1 MNERQALEQFR
12 LTPEGQRLLQAIR
25 YAEGT
30 AGPKGYQTLF
40 GGGTFSDLSRH
51 PDTVISKGG
60 YKSAAA
66 GAYQFMPDTWRGR
79 ASALGLQSFGPREQ
93 DIAALSLARNQLLK
107 YGGLAALKKEGLSPR
122 VAAALSP
129 VWASFPTES
138 GKSYYGQPVKQLSEI
153 QRVYGGPV
161 SQQVIGGAEPA
172 ATQTGDF
179 KEKISDILMK
189 YLGASTKQTD
199 PYAALLQSNALAEQ
213 LEEQGTEEALDKA
226 DELRSAAVLSGLTSD
241 TSDNYTKLATEL
253 LTLLEEEGP
262 QTNAEQMV
270 ASGPG
275 TALKGATVTS
285 WNDTGGKGI
294 DFVIPGGRGATFTA
308 PFNAKVLKVV
318 NDSRET
324 NLEKNPSG
332 PRFYGNYV
340 DLRATA
346 PDGTP
351 FDVRLAHFDR
361 LNSNLKPGAVIGAG
375 TPIGTQ
381 GRTGSTT
388 GAHVSADFY
397 DPGSTSAS
405 ERVLAVKNLIA
416 NRISKGLP
424 VF

>member
-1 MNERQALEQFR
+1 MNERQVLEQFR

-51 PDTVISKGG
+51 PDKVISKGR
-60 YKSAAA
+60 YASAAA
-66 GAYQFMPDTWRGR
+66 GAYQFMPDTWKGR

-122 VAAALSP
+122 VAAALAP

-138 GKSYYGQPVKQLSEI
+138 GKSAYGQPVKQLSEL

-161 SQQVIGGAEPA
+161 SQQVVESTEPVA
-172 ATQTGDF
+172 GQTGDF
-179 KEKISDILMK
+179 KEKISGLLMK
-189 YLGASTKQTD
+189 YLGASTQQTN
-199 PYAALLQSNALAEQ
+199 PYAAVFQSNQLADE
-213 LEEQGTEEALDKA
+213 LEEQGTEDAIEKA
-226 DELRSAAVLSGLTSD
+226 DELRSAALLNSLTSGTLSNYENLTSD
-241 TSDNYTKLATEL
+241 L
-253 LTLLEEEGP
+253 LTILEQRKSQPKTE
-262 QTNAEQMV
+262 QTV

-275 TALKGATVTS
+275 AVLKGAAITS

-318 NDSRET
+318 NDPRET

-361 LNSNLKPGAVIGAG
+361 LNSNLKPGVVIGAG

>member
-1 MNERQALEQFR
+1 MNERQVLEQFR

-30 AGPKGYQTLF
+30 AGPKGYQTMF

-60 YKSAAA
+60 HRSAAA
-66 GAYQFMPDTWRGR
+66 GAYQFMPNTWKGR
-79 ASALGLQSFGPREQ
+79 AMALGLKSFGPREQ
-93 DIAALSLARNQLLK
+93 DIAALSLARNQLMK
-107 YGGLAALKKEGLSPR
+107 YGGLAALKNEGLSSR

-138 GKSYYGQPVKQLSEI
+138 GKSFYGQPVKQLGEL
-153 QRVYGGPV
+153 QRVYGGPIT
-161 SQQVIGGAEPA
+161 QQVTAGAENPSA
-172 ATQTGDF
+172 EPDF
-179 KEKISDILMK
+179 KKKISNLLLK
-189 YLGASTKQTD
+189 YLSDSTQQKD
-199 PYAALLQSNALAEQ
+199 PYAALITSNALAEQ
-213 LEEQGTEEALDKA
+213 LEEEGSLEALEKA
-226 DELRSAAVLSGLTSD
+226 DELRAQAVLSALSSD
-241 TSDNYTKLATEL
+241 TSDNYTKLASEL
-253 LTLLEEEGP
+253 LTL
-262 QTNAEQMV
+262 AEQAEV
-270 ASGPG
+270 STPSEQAVSAGSGG
-275 TALKGATVTS
+275 TLKGATITS

-294 DFVIPGGRGATFTA
+294 DFVIPGGRGATFTS

-318 NDSRET
+318 NDPRET
-324 NLEKNPSG
+324 NLEKNPKG
-332 PRFYGNYV
+332 PRSYGNYV
-340 DLRATA
+340 DLRTTA
-346 PDGTP
+346 PDGTS

-361 LNSNLKPGAVIGAG
+361 LNTNLKPGAVIGMG

-405 ERVLAVKNLIA
+405 EKVLAIKNMIA

>member
-1 MNERQALEQFR
+1 MNERQVLEQFR

-30 AGPKGYQTLF
+30 AGPKGYQTFF

-51 PDTVISKGG
+51 PDKVIRKDG
-60 YKSAAA
+60 YASAAA

-79 ASALGLQSFGPREQ
+79 ASALGLQSFGPKEQ
-93 DIAALSLARNQLLK
+93 DIAALSLARNKLLK

-122 VAAALSP
+122 VAAALAET
-129 VWASFPTES
+129 WASFPTES
-138 GKSYYGQPVKQLSEI
+138 GKSAYGQPVKKLNEL
-153 QRVYGGPV
+153 QRVYGGPI
-161 SQQVIGGAEPA
+161 SQQVAPGTEPA
-172 ATQTGDF
+172 DSQTGDF
-179 KEKISDILMK
+179 REKISDLLMK

-199 PYAALLQSNALAEQ
+199 PYASLLQSNALAEQ
-213 LEEQGTEEALDKA
+213 LEEQGTEEALEKA
-226 DELRSAAVLSGLTSD
+226 DELRSAAVLSSLTSD
-241 TSDNYTKLATEL
+241 SSDNYTKLATEL
-253 LTLLEEEGP
+253 LTLLEEQP
-262 QTNAEQMV
+262 QGTTEQMV

-294 DFVIPGGRGATFTA
+294 DFVIPGGRGAIFAA

-324 NLEKNPSG
+324 NLEKNPNG

-361 LNSNLKPGAVIGAG
+361 LNSNLKPGTIIGAG

-397 DPGSTSAS
+397 DPGSTNAS
-405 ERVLAVKNLIA
+405 ERVLAIKNLIA

-424 VF
+424 LF